1 MRGFLVAFDAGLGG
15 EEVELALVEQD
26 EDLEAVEATQKRA
39 HHREG
44 PQSGGQEDARAHAPE
59 TGGAAPGFTRASAR
73 SRSSMNTWIGVEA
86 MSE

>member
-1 MRGFLVAFDAGLGG
+1 MTVDAGLGG
-15 EEVELALVEQD
+15 EEVDLGIVEQD
-26 EDLEAVEATQKRA
+26 EQFDAIEATKKRA

-59 TGGAAPGFTRASAR
+59 TGG
-73 SRSSMNTWIGVEA
+73 VEA